1 MSRTGRAIAL
11 GFMASCLIA
20 SVAHAQDSRVASAWL
35 PPRDIPGGS
44 TLVVPAQAQDA
55 AGLMVRIDRL
65 ESQLR
70 VQNGE
75 IEQMQFQIKR
85 LEDQLRKFQQD
96 VDFRFQE
103 SGGKGAPPRAPTPPP
118 GKRSELNENGY
129 PVVAGPAG
137 APPTDLAPAPRV
149 AAAGRA
155 GRRGDAFDPDALP
168 DAPGAPRPIGE
179 TPSPSAPLRATLPRG
194 PIAAPAAAPDD
205 VEDLADDSGAPM
217 DISHGV
223 NAPRS
228 AVAGLNQQPLG
239 APGPAV
245 PRIGGAE
252 PIAPTAVAL
261 PPASPRDEF
270 DAALETLKAGQFDSA
285 EAAFRT
291 FLQKHPRDR
300 MAADATFYLGESF
313 YKRSRPREAAEQYLK
328 VSTDY
333 EKSPRAPEA
342 LLKLG
347 LSLQKLGAREQAC
360 AAYGE
365 IGRKYTAASASIR
378 ATADRESKRSQC

>member
-1 MSRTGRAIAL
+1 MSRSGRAIAL

-20 SVAHAQDSRVASAWL
+20 GAARAQDGRVASAWL

-55 AGLMVRIDRL
+55 ASLMVRIDRL

-70 VQNGE
+70 AQNGD

-103 SGGKGAPPRAPTPPP
+103 GAGKGGPARSPAPPP
-118 GKRSELNENGY
+118 GKRGELNENGY
-129 PVVAGPAG
+129 PVVTGAAGEPPA
-137 APPTDLAPAPRV
+137 DLSPRV
-149 AAAGRA
+149 VAGRT
-155 GRRGDAFDPDALP
+155 GRRGDAFDPEAMP

-179 TPSPSAPLRATLPRG
+179 TPSPSAPLRTTMPRG
-194 PIAAPAAAPDD
+194 PIAAPSRAPEDIA
-205 VEDLADDSGAPM
+205 DLADDTGAPM

-223 NAPRS
+223 NPPRS

-239 APGPAV
+239 APGPTA

-252 PIAPTAVAL
+252 PPLAPTAVAL
-261 PPASPRDEF
+261 PPATPRDEF
-270 DAALETLKAGQFDSA
+270 DMALETLKAGQFDSA
-285 EAAFRT
+285 EAAFKT

-300 MAADATFYLGESF
+300 LAADATFYLGESY

-365 IGRKYTAASASIR
+365 IGRKYSSASASIR

>member
-1 MSRTGRAIAL
+1 MPRTA
-11 GFMASCLIA
+11 F
-20 SVAHAQDSRVASAWL
+20 
-35 PPRDIPGGS
+35 
-44 TLVVPAQAQDA
+44 
-55 AGLMVRIDRL
+55 
-65 ESQLR
+65 
-70 VQNGE
+70 
-75 IEQMQFQIKR
+75 
-85 LEDQLRKFQQD
+85 
-96 VDFRFQE
+96 
-103 SGGKGAPPRAPTPPP
+103 
-118 GKRSELNENGY
+118 
-129 PVVAGPAG
+129 
-137 APPTDLAPAPRV
+137 
-149 AAAGRA
+149 
-155 GRRGDAFDPDALP
+155 GRR
-168 DAPGAPRPIGE
+168 
-179 TPSPSAPLRATLPRG
+179 
-194 PIAAPAAAPDD
+194 
-205 VEDLADDSGAPM
+205 
-217 DISHGV
+217 
-223 NAPRS
+223 
-228 AVAGLNQQPLG
+228 
-239 APGPAV
+239 PGPAA

-300 MAADATFYLGESF
+300 LAADATFYLGESF